1 MRRIK
6 DNGGRRPVWMRV
18 GISLDCTAEEAEAI
32 MSGEGADLISEMVY
46 EGRFS
51 LDGDAYV
58 PDSVVE
64 EYDAAYGT
72 NYGAYGADEIA
83 YTL

>member
-1 MRRIK
+1 MRGIN
-6 DNGGRRPVWMRV
+6 DSEERRPIWMRV
-18 GISLDCTAEEAEAI
+18 GVSLDCTAEEAEVI
-32 MSGEGADLISEMVY
+32 MSGEGADLISEMIY

-64 EYDAAYGT
+64 EYDAEYGT

-83 YTL
+83 YSL

>member
-1 MRRIK
+1 MRGIN
-6 DNGGRRPVWMRV
+6 DSEERRPIWMRV

-32 MSGEGADLISEMVY
+32 MSGEGADLISEMIY

-51 LDGDAYV
+51 LDGEAYV

-64 EYDAAYGT
+64 EYDAEYGT
-72 NYGAYGADEIA
+72 DHSEYEIS